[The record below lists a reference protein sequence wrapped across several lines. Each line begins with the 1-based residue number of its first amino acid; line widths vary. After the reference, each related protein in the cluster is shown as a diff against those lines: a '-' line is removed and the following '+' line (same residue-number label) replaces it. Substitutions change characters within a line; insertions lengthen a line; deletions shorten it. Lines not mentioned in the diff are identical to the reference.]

1 MNALSR
7 VHTDTGDLAV
17 PPSIR
22 ELTADEVEEVA
33 GGALPILV
41 IAAAVVVATVL
52 QESGEE
58 SQSEGEE
65 AGGPGGGEDTGDN

>member
-7 VHTDTGDLAV
+7 IHADTGDLAA
-17 PPSIR
+17 PASIR
-22 ELTADEVEEVA
+22 ELTAVEVDEVA

-52 QESGEE
+52 QECGKE
-58 SQSEGEE
+58 SPSEGEE
-65 AGGPGGGEDTGDN
+65 GGGSGDGEDTGDS